1 MLGCLRLEVALS
13 SFSSSG
19 DCDIER
25 ESENESY
32 KDRME
37 EGSDGGNVGRRERR
51 KESQIGRIDAG
62 PLEGDEDKV
71 TDRVHR
77 ILKSGETS
85 EGEIHLDKRSVRE
98 TDG

>member
-1 MLGCLRLEVALS
+1 MLGCLRLEVASSSS
-13 SFSSSG
+13 SFFSSA
-19 DCDIER
+19 DCDTERER

-37 EGSDGGNVGRRERR
+37 ERGDGGHTGRRERR
-51 KESQIGRIDAG
+51 KGSQIERINAG

-77 ILKSGETS
+77 ILKSG
-85 EGEIHLDKRSVRE
+85 
-98 TDG
+98 